1 MFIINILRV
10 AKREVCDIFGDKLY
24 ITILLW
30 LPIAMILFF
39 TLMFYRGVIYDL
51 PVVVVDRDNSLLS
64 RKLIS
69 MIDATPGVN
78 ASYQVSSIDDAMTMF
93 QDGKAYGVVYIDD
106 GFEAGIYRGVT
117 VGIECFVSGTNI
129 SASGVVERDV
139 QQVVR
144 TFSAGVS
151 MEKLETMGVSHDQA
165 FIEVMPVNIQTNIVG
180 NPYLNYGYYLAP
192 IFMIM
197 GVIIFTML
205 STVYSVGREL
215 RYATSV
221 SWLERSGGS
230 IGVALCGKLMPITIT
245 MFVLMQMLYLI
256 LFVFMGMEC
265 AGSYLMLTLVS
276 LCFIIAYQSVA
287 VLVITL
293 TANLRLALSL
303 AGGYAVMAFT
313 FSGITFPTIAMF
325 GVARV
330 LSKCFPMTYFSE
342 IFISQAMRGAPLKY
356 DIVPMIMLLLF
367 ILMLP
372 ISLKRLKVVS
382 LNSQYWKRD

>member
-1 MFIINILRV
+1 MFIISILRV
-10 AKREVCDIFGDKLY
+10 AKREVCEIFSDKLY

-39 TLMFYRGVIYDL
+39 TLMFYRGAIYDL

-78 ASYQVSSIDDAMTMF
+78 TSDQVSSIDDAMTMF

-117 VGIECFVSGTNI
+117 VGVECFVSGTNI

-151 MEKLETMGVSHDQA
+151 MEKLESMGVSHNQA
-165 FIEVMPVNIQTNIVG
+165 LIEVMPVNIQTNIVG

-245 MFVLMQMLYLI
+245 MFVLMQMLYFI

-313 FSGITFPTIAMF
+313 FSGITFPTMAMF

-342 IFISQAMRGAPLKY
+342 IFINQAMRGAPLKY